1 MPLRARLALMVTASL
16 VLLGALAIV
25 VFADSTPDPSGP
37 GLQGSIPP
45 ANIPPADFALRDQDG
60 KLVKLADYRGKPLM
74 LTFMYSTCRDTCPV
88 TAYQMRGAMDDIGHD
103 IPTLAIS
110 VDPKNDTP
118 LNAKRFLTRTGLT
131 GRMKF
136 LMGTQKQLEPIWKAY
151 GVRPQGKGFDHS
163 AYVLVIDR
171 RGVRRVTWP
180 TEKLTPEGLAH
191 DLRVL
196 GA

>member
-1 MPLRARLALMVTASL
+1 MPIRARLALMLAASL

-25 VFADSTPDPSGP
+25 VFADTDSQPSSTK
-37 GLQGSIPP
+37 LEGSIPP
-45 ANIPPADFALRDQDG
+45 ANIPPADFQLRDQDG
-60 KLVKLADYRGKPLM
+60 KLIRLSDFRGRPLM

-103 IPTLAIS
+103 IPILAVS

-118 LNAKRFLTRTGLT
+118 LNAKRFLNRTGLT
-131 GRMKF
+131 GRMDF
-136 LMGTQKQLEPIWKAY
+136 LMGSLQQLEPIWKAY
-151 GVRPQGKGFDHS
+151 GVQPQGKGFDHS

-191 DLRVL
+191 DLRLL

>member
-1 MPLRARLALMVTASL
+1 MPVRARLALMVTATL

-25 VFADSTPDPSGP
+25 VFADNAPKTTGP
-37 GLQGSIPP
+37 HLEGSIPP
-45 ANIPPADFALRDQDG
+45 PDAVAANFALRDQDG
-60 KLVKLADYRGKPLM
+60 KLVKLSDYRGQPVM

-118 LNAKRFLTRTGLT
+118 LNAKRFLNRTGLT

-151 GVRPQGKGFDHS
+151 GVQPQGKGFDHS

-191 DLRVL
+191 DLRFL
-196 GA
+196 GV

>member
-1 MPLRARLALMVTASL
+1 MPLRARLALMLTASL

-60 KLVKLADYRGKPLM
+60 KLVRLDDYRGQPLM

-136 LMGTQKQLEPIWKAY
+136 LMGTQRQLEPIWKAY
-151 GVRPQGKGFDHS
+151 GVQPQGKGFDHS